1 MSGGDS
7 TVQQELPL
15 LIGAGNDRAEALL
28 LIGRRRADST
38 VVVRRW
44 SGFDWSAPAEERV
57 EHPDVLLAWIE
68 QQAKSG
74 RSLNQSLYA
83 VRLWLQGIGPAA
95 G

>member
-1 MSGGDS
+1 MS
-7 TVQQELPL
+7 QELPL

-28 LIGRRRADST
+28 LIGRRRADGT

-44 SGFDWSAPAEERV
+44 SGFDWSAPVEERV
-57 EHPDVLLAWIE
+57 EQPDVLLAWIE

-83 VRLWLQGIGPAA
+83 VQLWLQGTGPVA

>member
-1 MSGGDS
+1 MSAGKVP
-7 TVQQELPL
+7 VQEELPL

-28 LIGRRRADST
+28 LIRRRRADGM

-44 SGFDWSAPAEERV
+44 SGSNWSAPAEERV
-57 EHPDVLLAWIE
+57 EQPDVLMEWIE